1 MKTKWYRRF
10 FTLGLLT
17 HLVLASTL
25 TAGAQSGQQ
34 VRITQVDN
42 SKFPNVT
49 VYVSVTDS
57 AGNPV
62 GVDPAT
68 IQISENGQV
77 VQPIDI
83 RGGGDVAGGE
93 KTPVTTMLVIDI
105 SGSMDKGNKIGAARD
120 AAKAYV
126 NGMGAGDQAGLIT
139 FDSNVYEVQ
148 SITSDKAAL
157 TSAIDGLQTGS
168 DTAMYDALLKA
179 AVAMEGVSG
188 RKAVL
193 VLSDGMDNQSSSNEE
208 DIVNN
213 VGPSGLT
220 VSAIGFGDPSLGGQA
235 GIDEAGL
242 KSLTGRTGG
251 QYAYVTDAGTLTN
264 LYQQYGQTF
273 QSEYAITYV
282 TPSTTRDGVNRGLT
296 VSLSTAGVSAQGK
309 YNPGGVLPEVTN
321 VSWTLFAA
329 IGLGLLV
336 LLVVPLLFLGGGKIF
351 GGGGFGRKGR
361 IKFASSP
368 GGSSGGSSSA
378 SNRARGRV
386 KLR

>member
-1 MKTKWYRRF
+1 MNTIWYRRF
-10 FTLGLLT
+10 LTLTLLGLILI
-17 HLVLASTL
+17 STTI

-42 SKFPNVT
+42 SRFPNVT
-49 VYVSVTDS
+49 VYVSVSDS

-68 IQISENGQV
+68 IQISENGQLM
-77 VQPIDI
+77 QPTDV

-93 KTPVTTMLVIDI
+93 ATPVTTVLVIDI
-105 SGSMDKGNKIGAARD
+105 SGSMEKGNKISAAKE

-126 NGMGAGDQAGLIT
+126 NGMQGGDQVGIVA

-148 SITSDKAAL
+148 PITSDKSAL
-157 TSAIDGLQTGS
+157 TSAIDGLRTGS
-168 DTAMYDALLKA
+168 DTAMYNAILKA
-179 AVAMEGVSG
+179 AVSLENVQG
-188 RKAVL
+188 RKTVL
-193 VLSDGMDNQSSSNEE
+193 VLSDGMDNQSSSTE
-208 DIVNN
+208 DNIVDS

-220 VSAIGFGDPSLGGQA
+220 VSAIGFGDPSLGGQG

-251 QYAYVTDAGTLTN
+251 QYAYVTDAATLTN
-264 LYQQYGQTF
+264 LYQQYGQSY

-296 VSLSTAGVSAQGK
+296 VSLSAAGVSAEGK
-309 YNPGGVLPEVTN
+309 YNPGGVLPEVTGQ
-321 VSWTLFAA
+321 SWSLFAA
-329 IGLGLLV
+329 IALGLLV
-336 LLVVPLLFLGGGKIF
+336 LLVVPLIFMGGGKLL
-351 GGGGFGRKGR
+351 GGVGGGRKGR
-361 IKFASSP
+361 IKLAS
-368 GGSSGGSSSA
+368 SSGGSSPGP
-378 SNRARGRV
+378 NRARGRV

>member
-1 MKTKWYRRF
+1 MNTIWYRRF
-10 FTLGLLT
+10 LTLTLLGLI
-17 HLVLASTL
+17 LVSTTI

-42 SKFPNVT
+42 SRFPNVT

-68 IQISENGQV
+68 IQISENGQLM
-77 VQPIDI
+77 QPTDV

-93 KTPVTTMLVIDI
+93 ATPVTTVLVIDI
-105 SGSMDKGNKIGAARD
+105 SGSMEKGNKISAAKE

-126 NGMGAGDQAGLIT
+126 NGMQGGDQVGIVA

-148 SITSDKAAL
+148 PITSDKSAL
-157 TSAIDGLQTGS
+157 ISAIDGLNTGS
-168 DTAMYDALLKA
+168 DTAMYNAILKA
-179 AVAMEGVSG
+179 AVSLENVQG

-193 VLSDGMDNQSSSNEE
+193 VLSDGMDNQSSSTENN
-208 DIVNN
+208 IVDS

-242 KSLTGRTGG
+242 KSLTSRTGG
-251 QYAYVTDAGTLTN
+251 QYAYVTDAATLTN
-264 LYQQYGQTF
+264 LYQQYGQSF

-296 VSLSTAGVSAQGK
+296 VSLSTAGVSAEGK
-309 YNPGGVLPEVTN
+309 YNPGGVLPEVTGQ
-321 VSWTLFAA
+321 SWSLFAA
-329 IGLGLLV
+329 IALGLLV
-336 LLVVPLLFLGGGKIF
+336 LLVVPLIFMGGGKLL
-351 GGGGFGRKGR
+351 GGVGGGRKGR
-361 IKFASSP
+361 IKLAS
-368 GGSSGGSSSA
+368 SSGGSSSGP
-378 SNRARGRV
+378 NRARGRV

>member
-1 MKTKWYRRF
+1 MNTIWYRRF
-10 FTLGLLT
+10 LTLTLLGLILI
-17 HLVLASTL
+17 STTI

-42 SKFPNVT
+42 SRFPNVT
-49 VYVSVTDS
+49 VYVSVSDS

-68 IQISENGQV
+68 IQISENGQLM
-77 VQPIDI
+77 QPTDV

-93 KTPVTTMLVIDI
+93 ATPVTTVLVIDI
-105 SGSMDKGNKIGAARD
+105 SGSMEKGNKISAAKE

-126 NGMGAGDQAGLIT
+126 NGMQGGDQVGIVA

-148 SITSDKAAL
+148 PITSDKSAL
-157 TSAIDGLQTGS
+157 TSAIDGLRTGS
-168 DTAMYDALLKA
+168 DTAMYNAILKA
-179 AVAMEGVSG
+179 AVSLENVQG
-188 RKAVL
+188 RKTVL
-193 VLSDGMDNQSSSNEE
+193 ILSDGMDNQSSSTE
-208 DIVNN
+208 DNIVDS

-220 VSAIGFGDPSLGGQA
+220 VSAIGFGDPSLGGQG

-251 QYAYVTDAGTLTN
+251 QYAYVTDAATLTN
-264 LYQQYGQTF
+264 LYQQYGQSY

-296 VSLSTAGVSAQGK
+296 VSLSTVGVSAEGK
-309 YNPGGVLPEVTN
+309 YNPGGVLPEVTGQ
-321 VSWTLFAA
+321 SWSLFAA
-329 IGLGLLV
+329 IAIGLLV
-336 LLVVPLLFLGGGKIF
+336 LLAVPLIFMGGGKLL
-351 GGGGFGRKGR
+351 GGVGGGRKGR
-361 IKFASSP
+361 IKLAS
-368 GGSSGGSSSA
+368 SSGGSSPGP
-378 SNRARGRV
+378 NRARGRV

>member
-1 MKTKWYRRF
+1 MNTIWYRRIL
-10 FTLGLLT
+10 TLTLLGLILI
-17 HLVLASTL
+17 STTI

-42 SKFPNVT
+42 SRFPNVT
-49 VYVSVTDS
+49 VYVSVSDS

-68 IQISENGQV
+68 IQISENGQLM
-77 VQPIDI
+77 QPTDV

-93 KTPVTTMLVIDI
+93 ATPVTTVLVIDI
-105 SGSMDKGNKIGAARD
+105 SGSMEKGNKISAAKE

-126 NGMGAGDQAGLIT
+126 NGMQGGDQVGIVA

-148 SITSDKAAL
+148 PITSDKSAL
-157 TSAIDGLQTGS
+157 TSAIDGLRTGS
-168 DTAMYDALLKA
+168 DTAMYNAILKA
-179 AVAMEGVSG
+179 AVSLENVQG
-188 RKAVL
+188 RKTVL
-193 VLSDGMDNQSSSNEE
+193 ILSDGMDNQSSSTE
-208 DIVNN
+208 DNIVDS

-220 VSAIGFGDPSLGGQA
+220 VSAIGFGDPSLGGQG

-251 QYAYVTDAGTLTN
+251 QYAYVTDAATLTN
-264 LYQQYGQTF
+264 LYQQYGQSY

-296 VSLSTAGVSAQGK
+296 VSLSTVGVSAEGK
-309 YNPGGVLPEVTN
+309 YNPGGVLPEVTGQ
-321 VSWTLFAA
+321 SWSLFAA
-329 IGLGLLV
+329 IAIGLLV
-336 LLVVPLLFLGGGKIF
+336 LLAVPLIFMGGGKLL
-351 GGGGFGRKGR
+351 GGVGGGRKGR
-361 IKFASSP
+361 IKLAS
-368 GGSSGGSSSA
+368 SSGGSSPGP
-378 SNRARGRV
+378 NRARGRV

>member
-1 MKTKWYRRF
+1 MNTIWYRRF
-10 FTLGLLT
+10 LTLTLLSLI
-17 HLVLASTL
+17 LVSTTI

-42 SKFPNVT
+42 SRFPNVT

-68 IQISENGQV
+68 IQISENGQIM
-77 VQPIDI
+77 QPTDI

-93 KTPVTTMLVIDI
+93 ATPVTTVLVIDI
-105 SGSMDKGNKIGAARD
+105 SGSMEKGNKISAAKE

-126 NGMGAGDQAGLIT
+126 NGMQGGDQVGIVT

-148 SITSDKAAL
+148 PITSDKSAL
-157 TSAIDGLQTGS
+157 ISAIDGLNTGS
-168 DTAMYDALLKA
+168 DTAMYNAILKA
-179 AVAMEGVSG
+179 AVSLENVQG

-193 VLSDGMDNQSSSNEE
+193 VLSDGMDNQSSSNENN
-208 DIVNN
+208 IVDS

-242 KSLTGRTGG
+242 KSLTSRTGG
-251 QYAYVTDAGTLTN
+251 QYAYVTDAATLTN
-264 LYQQYGQTF
+264 LYQQYGQSF

-296 VSLSTAGVSAQGK
+296 VSLSTAGVSAEGK
-309 YNPGGVLPEVTN
+309 YNPGGVLPEVTGQ
-321 VSWTLFAA
+321 SWSLFAA
-329 IGLGLLV
+329 IALGLLV
-336 LLVVPLLFLGGGKIF
+336 LLVVPLIFMGGGKLL
-351 GGGGFGRKGR
+351 GGVGGGRKGR
-361 IKFASSP
+361 IKLAS
-368 GGSSGGSSSA
+368 SSGGSSPGP
-378 SNRARGRV
+378 NRARGRV

>member
-1 MKTKWYRRF
+1 MNTIWYRRF
-10 FTLGLLT
+10 LTLTLLGLILI
-17 HLVLASTL
+17 STTI

-42 SKFPNVT
+42 SRFPNVT
-49 VYVSVTDS
+49 VYVSVSDS

-68 IQISENGQV
+68 IQISENGQLM
-77 VQPIDI
+77 QPTDV

-93 KTPVTTMLVIDI
+93 ATPVTTVLVIDI
-105 SGSMDKGNKIGAARD
+105 SGSMEKGNKISAAKE

-126 NGMGAGDQAGLIT
+126 NGMQGGDQVGIVA

-148 SITSDKAAL
+148 PITSDKSAL
-157 TSAIDGLQTGS
+157 TSAIDGLRTGS
-168 DTAMYDALLKA
+168 DTAMYNAILKA
-179 AVAMEGVSG
+179 AVSLENVQG
-188 RKAVL
+188 RKTVL
-193 VLSDGMDNQSSSNEE
+193 ILSDGMDNQSSSTE
-208 DIVNN
+208 DNIVDS

-220 VSAIGFGDPSLGGQA
+220 VSAIGFGDPSLGGQG

-251 QYAYVTDAGTLTN
+251 QYAYVTDAATLTN
-264 LYQQYGQTF
+264 LYQQYGQSY

-296 VSLSTAGVSAQGK
+296 VSLSTVGVSAEGK
-309 YNPGGVLPEVTN
+309 YNPGGVLPEVTGQ
-321 VSWTLFAA
+321 SWSLFAA
-329 IGLGLLV
+329 IALGLLV
-336 LLVVPLLFLGGGKIF
+336 LLVVPLIFMGGGKLL
-351 GGGGFGRKGR
+351 GGVGGGRKGR
-361 IKFASSP
+361 IKLAS
-368 GGSSGGSSSA
+368 SSGGSSPGP
-378 SNRARGRV
+378 NRARGRV

>member
-1 MKTKWYRRF
+1 MITISTRR
-10 FTLGLLT
+10 
-17 HLVLASTL
+17 VLTL
-25 TAGAQSGQQ
+25 TILALILVSTTMTAAAQSGQL

-42 SKFPNVT
+42 SRFPNVT

-68 IQISENGQV
+68 IQISENGQPM
-77 VQPIDI
+77 QPTEI

-93 KTPVTTMLVIDI
+93 ATPVTTMLVIDI
-105 SGSMDKGNKIGAARD
+105 SGSMDKGNKIGAAKD

-126 NGMGAGDQAGLIT
+126 NGMQGGDQVGIVT
-139 FDSNVYEVQ
+139 FDSDVYEVQ
-148 SITSDKAAL
+148 PITSDKDAL
-157 TSAIDGLQTGS
+157 TNAIDSLQTGS
-168 DTAMYDALLKA
+168 DTAMYDGILKA
-179 AVAMEGVSG
+179 SVLLENVQG

-193 VLSDGMDNQSSSNEE
+193 ILSDGMDNQSSSNESN
-208 DIVNN
+208 IVDS

-220 VSAIGFGDPSLGGQA
+220 VSAIGFGDSSLGGQA

-251 QYAYVTDAGTLTN
+251 QYAYVTDAATLTN
-264 LYQQYGQTF
+264 LYQQYGQSF

-296 VSLSTAGVSAQGK
+296 VSLSTAGVSAEGK

-321 VSWTLFAA
+321 VNWTLFAV
-329 IGLGLLV
+329 IGLGLLI
-336 LLVVPLLFLGGGKIF
+336 LLVVPLLLMGGGKML
-351 GGGGFGRKGR
+351 GGADLGRKKGR
-361 IKFASSP
+361 IKLAS
-368 GGSSGGSSSA
+368 SSGGSSTGA
-378 SNRARGRV
+378 NRARGRV

>member
-1 MKTKWYRRF
+1 MNTIWYRRF
-10 FTLGLLT
+10 LTLTLLGLILI
-17 HLVLASTL
+17 STTI

-42 SKFPNVT
+42 SRFPNVT
-49 VYVSVTDS
+49 VYVSVSDS

-68 IQISENGQV
+68 IQISENGQLM
-77 VQPIDI
+77 QPTDV

-93 KTPVTTMLVIDI
+93 ATPVTTVLVIDI
-105 SGSMDKGNKIGAARD
+105 SGSMEKGNKISAAKE

-126 NGMGAGDQAGLIT
+126 NGMQGGDQVGIVA

-148 SITSDKAAL
+148 PITSDKSAL
-157 TSAIDGLQTGS
+157 TSAIDGLRTGS
-168 DTAMYDALLKA
+168 DTAMYNAILKA
-179 AVAMEGVSG
+179 AVSLENVQG
-188 RKAVL
+188 RKTVL
-193 VLSDGMDNQSSSNEE
+193 VLSDGMDNQSSSTE
-208 DIVNN
+208 DNIVDS

-220 VSAIGFGDPSLGGQA
+220 VSAIGFGDPSLGGQG

-251 QYAYVTDAGTLTN
+251 QYAYVTDAATLTN
-264 LYQQYGQTF
+264 LYQQYGQSY

-296 VSLSTAGVSAQGK
+296 VSLSTVGVSAEGK
-309 YNPGGVLPEVTN
+309 YNPGGVLPEVTGQ
-321 VSWTLFAA
+321 SWSLFAA
-329 IGLGLLV
+329 IALGLLV
-336 LLVVPLLFLGGGKIF
+336 LLVVPLIFMGGGKLL
-351 GGGGFGRKGR
+351 GGVGGGRKGR
-361 IKFASSP
+361 IKLAS
-368 GGSSGGSSSA
+368 SSGGSSPGP
-378 SNRARGRV
+378 NRARGRV

>member
-1 MKTKWYRRF
+1 MNTIWYRRF
-10 FTLGLLT
+10 LTLTLLGLILI
-17 HLVLASTL
+17 STTI

-42 SKFPNVT
+42 SRFPNVT
-49 VYVSVTDS
+49 VYVSVSDS

-68 IQISENGQV
+68 IQISENGQLM
-77 VQPIDI
+77 QPTDV

-93 KTPVTTMLVIDI
+93 ATPVTTVLVIDI
-105 SGSMDKGNKIGAARD
+105 SGSMEKGNKISAAKE

-126 NGMGAGDQAGLIT
+126 NGMQGGDQVGIVA

-148 SITSDKAAL
+148 PITSDKSAL
-157 TSAIDGLQTGS
+157 TSAIDGLRTGS
-168 DTAMYDALLKA
+168 DTAMYNAILKA
-179 AVAMEGVSG
+179 AVSLENVQG
-188 RKAVL
+188 RKTVL
-193 VLSDGMDNQSSSNEE
+193 VLSDGMDNQSSSTE
-208 DIVNN
+208 DNIVDS

-220 VSAIGFGDPSLGGQA
+220 VSAIGFGDPSLGGQG

-251 QYAYVTDAGTLTN
+251 QYAYVTDAATLTN
-264 LYQQYGQTF
+264 LYQQYGQSY

-296 VSLSTAGVSAQGK
+296 VSLSAAGVSAEGK
-309 YNPGGVLPEVTN
+309 YNPGGVLPEVTGQ
-321 VSWTLFAA
+321 SWSLFAA
-329 IGLGLLV
+329 IALGLLV
-336 LLVVPLLFLGGGKIF
+336 LLAVPLIFMGGGKLL
-351 GGGGFGRKGR
+351 GGVGGGRKGR
-361 IKFASSP
+361 IKLAS
-368 GGSSGGSSSA
+368 SSGGSSPGP
-378 SNRARGRV
+378 NRARGRV